1 MVPNRLPNRCLSVL
15 PNVTCATLRPAEQLG
30 IDWISLFNNI
40 FCFPPPVPST
50 LSGIAISAL
59 FVHNV
64 NAASIFAAIA
74 QIPMLLFTGLL
85 VQINTL
91 PSFIRPLTY
100 LSYYRLCFESALI
113 ILYGY
118 GRCERPKPFNMQE
131 VRRLLG
137 DDVEEVMDCVGQHVN
152 IFGGDSDSS
161 LFSRFDR
168 LMTHVDNQNPSLI
181 MKNFNLSDSDLH
193 FEIGLLALYA
203 IMARLIAY
211 VVLYRKATAQK

>member
-1 MVPNRLPNRCLSVL
+1 MLYLISNAICKLKTENKKFNILINNFVCSFFFLP
-15 PNVTCATLRPAEQLG
+15 TLG
-30 IDWISLFNNI
+30 I
-40 FCFPPPVPST
+40 V
-50 LSGIAISAL
+50 ISAL

-118 GRCERPKPFNMQE
+118 GRCPMPTPFNMKE

-137 DDVEEVMDCVGQHVN
+137 DDVEEVMDCITQHVS
-152 IFGGDSDSS
+152 IFENDDDHKQGG
-161 LFSRFDR
+161 LINRFGSI
-168 LMTHVDNQNPSLI
+168 LIKAQNSNPSLI
-181 MKNFNLSDSDLH
+181 MKNFNLADEDLH
-193 FEIGLLALYA
+193 FEIFLLTIYA
-203 IMARLIAY
+203 IVTRIIAY
-211 VVLYRKATAQK
+211 MVLYRKANAQK

>member
-1 MVPNRLPNRCLSVL
+1 M
-15 PNVTCATLRPAEQLG
+15 PA
-30 IDWISLFNNI
+30 
-40 FCFPPPVPST
+40 
-50 LSGIAISAL
+50 GIAISAL

-118 GRCERPKPFNMQE
+118 GRCQRPKPFDMKE

-137 DDVEEVMDCVGQHVN
+137 DDVEEVMDCVGQHVSFFDN
-152 IFGGDSDSS
+152 TGSKGGGLFGRLDSIMAHAQNS
-161 LFSRFDR
+161 
-168 LMTHVDNQNPSLI
+168 NPSLI
-181 MKNFNLSDSDLH
+181 MKNFNLSDEDLH
-193 FEIGLLALYA
+193 FEIAMLALYA
-203 IMARLIAY
+203 VVARVIAY
-211 VVLYRKATAQK
+211 VVLYRKANAQK